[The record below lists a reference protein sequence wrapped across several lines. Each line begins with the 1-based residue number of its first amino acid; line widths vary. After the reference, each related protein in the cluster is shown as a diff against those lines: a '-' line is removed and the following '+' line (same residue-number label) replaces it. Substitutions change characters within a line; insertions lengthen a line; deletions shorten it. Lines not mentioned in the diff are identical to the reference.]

1 MKVKD
6 KIKKYVDNLFLDIY
20 DTKELRELKEEISA
34 NLLEK
39 VNDLVSN
46 GKNEEEAFREAVSNL
61 GDMDELVGNLKRA
74 SKEKFQE
81 DINQDLDLDKK
92 HIIAYTVAS
101 AILLFGAM
109 TAGIVYLQNKD
120 LMATTGTLMP
130 FLMVSVILFMYFG
143 LTQETKHSYGM
154 KPKRALLYCLA
165 TAVLMFGIFST
176 GFAYFSGQELFA
188 VLATSMP
195 FIISSTIVFIYLGLT
210 EKNRTKMDEDWQNQW
225 VKHYSD
231 PQTMMLR
238 GNISGALWIF
248 TFAAFLLIGFT
259 IAWKYSWIVFIVAI
273 GFEILIESFFM
284 TRKKR

>member
-1 MKVKD
+1 MKD

-39 VNDLVSN
+39 VNDLISN
-46 GKNEEEAFREAVSNL
+46 GKNEEEAFMEAVSGL
-61 GDMDELVGNLKRA
+61 GDMDELVENLKKV

-81 DINQDLDLDKK
+81 DINKELALDKK
-92 HIIAYTVAS
+92 RIIAYIVAS

-109 TAGIVYLQNKD
+109 TTGIVYLQGKNM
-120 LMATTGTLMP
+120 MATIGTLMP
-130 FLMVSVILFMYFG
+130 FLIVSIVLFMYFG

-154 KPKRALLYCLA
+154 KSKRAFLYCLA
-165 TAVLMFGIFST
+165 TAVFLFGIFSS
-176 GFAYFSGQELFA
+176 GFVYFSGQELFA
-188 VLATSMP
+188 VLAASMP

-210 EKNRTKMDEDWQNQW
+210 EKNRTKMDEAWQNQW

-273 GFEILIESFFM
+273 GFEVLIESFFM